1 MTRTSQLAAHYAV
14 IQVDAVLDHVMRSYI
29 PTLELLVDEF
39 HEQSEARQCDPFYSV
54 EGHRSRRLALFTR
67 YRAAVVALGEA
78 LGDIRRDVGVDRA
91 DLPAGDADTR
101 RKLDRLRQSA
111 ERHRTSTDPG
121 VAL

>member
-78 LGDIRRDVGVDRA
+78 LGDIRLVA
-91 DLPAGDADTR
+91 SPNPTITWS
-101 RKLDRLRQSA
+101 SA
-111 ERHRTSTDPG
+111 HGSSWPTIHMC
-121 VAL
+121 